1 MRFLLWL
8 LLYFHKIV
16 CTFVVLHDR
25 VKGDFFEYVLKLSWW
40 QSWKYLVVNFS
51 NITFPF
57 FVVKQNAELSTSRRA
72 FSSTNFHH
80 GSIFGHIFSPETSQ
94 FKDFF
99 IKKCVFFFESLL
111 YIDRSINQ
119 SICFY
124 YSNFRMLLMIE
135 ISLSLSIHSG
145 LEYDFLQFWLLS
157 IIKWMCFC
165 ISFSNSVKIYI
176 EALEVIIRQIMC
188 W

>member
-1 MRFLLWL
+1 M
-8 LLYFHKIV
+8 
-16 CTFVVLHDR
+16 
-25 VKGDFFEYVLKLSWW
+25 FFEYVLKLSWW

-80 GSIFGHIFSPETSQ
+80 GSIFGRIFSPETSQ

-111 YIDRSINQ
+111 YIDRSIDQ
-119 SICFY
+119 SINLFLLLKF
-124 YSNFRMLLMIE
+124 SHVVDDRNFTLVVNPYWARIRKKFTILAAKYHKMNV
-135 ISLSLSIHSG
+135 
-145 LEYDFLQFWLLS
+145 FLHFFF
-157 IIKWMCFC
+157 K
-165 ISFSNSVKIYI
+165 
-176 EALEVIIRQIMC
+176 QI
-188 W
+188 